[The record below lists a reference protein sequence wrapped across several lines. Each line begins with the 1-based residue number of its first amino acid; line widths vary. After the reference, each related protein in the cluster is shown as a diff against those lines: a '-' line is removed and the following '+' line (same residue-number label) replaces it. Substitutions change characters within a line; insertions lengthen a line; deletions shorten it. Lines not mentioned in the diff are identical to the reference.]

1 MVDLDHFTGFVDFV
15 QDAVAVRPSSAVGL
29 KTRMGRTLAVL
40 ALRRAGRLLPRVRR
54 LRRDRRT
61 GTLRPGRELEYPS

>member
-29 KTRMGRTLAVL
+29 TRIG
-40 ALRRAGRLLPRVRR
+40 
-54 LRRDRRT
+54 
-61 GTLRPGRELEYPS
+61 E